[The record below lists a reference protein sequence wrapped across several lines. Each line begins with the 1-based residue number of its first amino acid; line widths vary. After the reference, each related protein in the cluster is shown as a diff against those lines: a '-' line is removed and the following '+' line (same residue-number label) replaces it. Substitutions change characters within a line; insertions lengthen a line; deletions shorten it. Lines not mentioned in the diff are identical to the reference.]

1 VDYKGRWVMTEYE
14 KLVLDTHK
22 IILHAI
28 HIMYGEYGLEDQAR
42 EVRQQHKR
50 VVDFMDKESGK

>member
-1 VDYKGRWVMTEYE
+1 MTEYE

-22 IILHAI
+22 IIQHAI